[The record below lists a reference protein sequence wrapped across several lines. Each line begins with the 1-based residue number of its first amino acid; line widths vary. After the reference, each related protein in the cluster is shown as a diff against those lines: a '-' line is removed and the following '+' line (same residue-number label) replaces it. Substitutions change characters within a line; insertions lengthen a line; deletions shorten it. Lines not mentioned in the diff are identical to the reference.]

1 MKFQVTDRVAI
12 FQTDAIL
19 GMSDDQASHRAHQL
33 QPLGKGR
40 YRVTGPNVKFQRGE
54 TVEIIGGPAAPAA
67 LKDDA
72 LALGLRF
79 GLGVGE
85 GTLKARIDA
94 EMSAR
99 AESEKAATAAVNQSM
114 AEKKKARA
122 KAAKARG

>member
-1 MKFQVTDRVAI
+1 MKLKIIDSVVVC
-12 FQTDAIL
+12 QTDAIL

-54 TVEIIGGPAAPAA
+54 TVEIIDGSAASTA

-114 AEKKKARA
+114 AEIKKARA